1 MARPIIDY
9 NTQSICMVCKTQYP
23 KSLKMTICPNRGCF
37 NSHLRFQSRSKIARD
52 RREVTRY

>member
-9 NTQSICMVCKTQYP
+9 NTQCVCMVCKTQYP

-37 NSHLRFQSRSKIARD
+37 NSHLRFQSRSKTARD